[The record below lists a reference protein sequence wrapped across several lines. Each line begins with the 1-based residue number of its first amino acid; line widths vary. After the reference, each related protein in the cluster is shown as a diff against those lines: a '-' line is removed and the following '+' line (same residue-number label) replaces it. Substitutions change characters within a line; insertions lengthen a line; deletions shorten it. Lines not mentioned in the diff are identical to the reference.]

1 MEEPNIFCPE
11 CGKKATIIEW
21 FEYEPNKSI
30 GYAKCLKCGTLDF
43 KILNR
48 RIITMLQPDPE
59 ETEENTEERMY
70 GLAGY
75 EEPEIWEDLSAEGLA

>member
-43 KILNR
+43 KIL
-48 RIITMLQPDPE
+48 LQ
-59 ETEENTEERMY
+59 TVGAVFGGN
-70 GLAGY
+70 GAK
-75 EEPEIWEDLSAEGLA
+75 